1 MKLLRFL
8 LSGLLTLGLVVALN
22 RPWGTV
28 PAFGPLL
35 SPFTGFW
42 QNAESRIN
50 PADETLNL
58 GGTQQPVTVV
68 FDDLRIPHVFAQN
81 DHDVYFAQGYLTAR
95 DRLWQMEFQ
104 THAAAGRLSELI
116 GERALELDRFNR
128 RLGMGYGAE
137 IEIKTMLANPKSREV
152 IEAYTAGV
160 NAWISRLTPA
170 QYPIEYKLL
179 GYAPELWTP
188 LKCAL
193 LQKQMTNTLALGADD
208 LMMSNIRTAFGEAVS
223 QDLFPDYPTRESPI
237 IPSGTRWEFT
247 PLKSPAV
254 PAQVTDRTDGA
265 ATEKLALRWPQHDPA
280 IGSNNW
286 AVSGQKSASG
296 YPILA
301 NDPHLTL
308 SLPSI
313 WYQMQMTTPTM
324 NVYGATLPGA
334 PHVIIGFNQRVAWG
348 VTNVGADVL
357 DFYRIRFKD
366 AARTEY
372 WHDNRWK
379 PVTRRI
385 EVIKIKGQPDRRD
398 TVLYTHHGPVMYTEG
413 MKGFKPNI
421 PVGYAARWI
430 AHEPAD
436 DSHCFYL
443 LNRAKNYADYLTAL
457 SYYVAPAQN
466 FVFADANKDIAI
478 SPNGKFPLKWKDQGK
493 YLLDGSNPAHD
504 WQGWIPADHNP
515 RVKNPARGFVS
526 SANQSSTDPTY
537 PYYIN
542 WAFAPY
548 ERGLRINDRLTAMQR
563 ATPDSLR
570 ALQNDLL
577 NLRAVN
583 TLPTWLPKLDRQ
595 KLSDPAKQAVADLE
609 RWNRQNTA
617 DSPAPTVFG
626 EWTRRFQMA
635 VWDDQFSRADSVNR
649 QYPSFERLLHLTE
662 TDTASRW
669 YDDVRTPA
677 RETLRAQLT
686 ASLNT
691 TMDSLTVKHG
701 PYGPAW
707 AWSLTKKTGIRH
719 LIPGLDAFSVLNIN
733 TGGGNVIVNATTERT
748 GPSWRMVVALGPE
761 PKAYGLYPGGQ
772 SGNPGSPYY
781 ADMIEKWVKG
791 ELNELLFLKTPADKN
806 ARIRSRTTLR

>member
-1 MKLLRFL
+1 MKVIKLLL
-8 LSGLLTLGLVVALN
+8 TGLLTLGLIVALN
-22 RPWGTV
+22 RPWGAV

-42 QNAESRIN
+42 QNAESRETV
-50 PADETLNL
+50 ADETLDL

-116 GERALELDRFNR
+116 GDRALELDRFNR

-137 IEIKTMLANPKSREV
+137 IEAKAMLTSPKTREV

-160 NAWISRLTPA
+160 NAYISRLKPS

-208 LMMSNIRTAFGEAVS
+208 LMMSNVRQAFGLAVM

-237 IPSGTRWEFT
+237 IPVGTKWDFT

-254 PAQVTDRTDGA
+254 PAQTTDRPQTDSL
-265 ATEKLALRWPQHDPA
+265 LAMHWPEHNPA

-286 AVSGQKSASG
+286 AVGPQKSASG

-313 WYQMQMTTPTM
+313 WYQIQLTTPTL
-324 NVYGATLPGA
+324 NVYGASLPGA
-334 PHVIIGFNQRVAWG
+334 PHVIIGFNQQVAWG

-357 DFYRIRFKD
+357 DFYRIKFKD
-366 AARTEY
+366 AKRTEY
-372 WHDNRWK
+372 WHDGRWK

-385 EVIKIKGQPDRRD
+385 EVIKVKGKPDMTD

-413 MKGFKPNI
+413 MKAFRPNMPI
-421 PVGYAARWI
+421 GYAARWI

-436 DSHCFYL
+436 DSQCFYL
-443 LNRAKNYADYLTAL
+443 LNRAQNYTDYVAAL
-457 SYYVAPAQN
+457 AYYVAPAQN
-466 FVFADANKDIAI
+466 FVYADATNKDIAI

-493 YLLDGSNPAHD
+493 FLLDGTNPAHD
-504 WQGWIPADHNP
+504 WQGWIPAAHNP
-515 RVKNPARGFVS
+515 RVKNPPRGFVS

-542 WAFAPY
+542 WQFASY
-548 ERGLRINDRLTAMQR
+548 ERGTRINQRLAAMQR

-570 ALQNDLL
+570 MLQNDLL

-583 TLPTWLPKLDRQ
+583 TLPVWLPKLNRTA
-595 KLSDPAKQAVADLE
+595 LNPAAKTALADLE
-609 RWNRQNTA
+609 HWGRQNTA
-617 DSPAPTVFG
+617 GSRAPTVFT

-677 RETLRAQLT
+677 RETLRSQLT

-691 TMDSLTVKHG
+691 TLDSLTAKFG
-701 PYGPAW
+701 PYGPTW
-707 AWSLTKKTGIRH
+707 AWGLTKSTDIRH
-719 LIPGLDAFSVLNIN
+719 LIPGLDAFSVMDIN
-733 TGGGNVIVNATTERT
+733 TGGGSVIVNATTERT

-761 PKAYGLYPGGQ
+761 PKAYGVYPGGQ
-772 SGNPGSPYY
+772 SGNPGSPFY
-781 ADMIEKWVKG
+781 ANMIDTWAKG

-806 ARIRSRTTLR
+806 ARLTNKMTLR